1 MLQRIKGISVCPND
15 RAHGIS
21 AATFQIRQKLKKAP
35 KSHHDKRPSDWTN
48 RLRQTRCHLVYN
60 NLHTWQQIKTMK
72 RSTVAKHIFPSQT
85 SEEIYFHV
93 FIVLISETHR
103 FLWKM
108 MRNQNK
114 IICQNH
120 EKASVWAG
128 ILTDSCTVLLPI
140 EKDVNTT
147 YCTNLI
153 SHEKGKYFRPIRWLA
168 KHGSEIM
175 WLVSKSEHGPYAI
188 HISNFKHNFSYHG
201 CLCMHDIQWSSASIS
216 VTTLT
221 STVAKWRRDAS

>member
-85 SEEIYFHV
+85 PEEIYFHV
-93 FIVLISETHR
+93 FIVLISDTHR

-128 ILTDSCTVLLPI
+128 ILTDSCTMLLPI
-140 EKDVNTT
+140 EKDVNAT

-153 SHEKGKYFRPIRWLA
+153 SHEKGKYFRPISWLA
-168 KHGSEIM
+168 KQVKWCDLCLKVNMGLMPFTFQTSSTILAITVVFACM
-175 WLVSKSEHGPYAI
+175 IFSKVQLLYQLL
-188 HISNFKHNFSYHG
+188 Y
-201 CLCMHDIQWSSASIS
+201 
-216 VTTLT
+216 
-221 STVAKWRRDAS
+221 